1 MLCAL
6 NPSTH
11 RVTDLQAIRTDWTL
25 GSNLGFPG
33 GAVAK
38 NLPASAGDSG
48 DTSSISGSV
57 RLPRGGN
64 GHSLQDSCLGNP
76 TDRGAWWATVYG
88 VTKKSDA
95 IKHIDQ

>member
-38 NLPASAGDSG
+38 NLPASAGDTGELGLIPRSG
-48 DTSSISGSV
+48 RSPGGGSGNSLQYSCWK
-57 RLPRGGN
+57 LPRTEKPGGR
-64 GHSLQDSCLGNP
+64 QCLVSQ
-76 TDRGAWWATVYG
+76 T
-88 VTKKSDA
+88 
-95 IKHIDQ
+95 